1 MVYLGSARTI
11 SNKNVF
17 LAPYPMLR
25 ARYSLGPAGQA
36 LHSGGAFQQIIA
48 ILVKYSSISMQKA
61 LQITILLLIMAILPS
76 CYLTRAL
83 KYKNF
88 DLKDI
93 NKFDTDTLKASTL
106 PFHFI
111 QSDQLSPYKTYL
123 DTNLATSQS
132 FSFLVIRNDSILYE
146 NYWDQV
152 NTNTLLP
159 AFSVAK
165 SFVATLVAI
174 AHADGMIKSLNE
186 PVTNYIPELL
196 KNDQRFSLITIQHL
210 LDMRSGIKSNE
221 DYYNPNSDVLKLGFG
236 NNIWS
241 QIKKLKI
248 EKPSGGELDYIS
260 VNTQVLAIVLERA
273 TGMKIQQYLQDKI
286 WQPLGMESN
295 ATWNID
301 SKKRRMVRAFCCIN
315 ATTKDYAKLGR
326 LYLHNGVWNGTQILP
341 SYWVNNTTNIDTMV
355 TYEGYKNQWW
365 SNEYSYSFKDS
376 LEALTFLRKTPHC
389 EPTVFVYNQKE
400 NKEKGIPAKKR
411 YLVYYLKP
419 MYHAEGLLGQYI
431 YVYPAKNLIIVRTGH
446 YWSHK
451 KFQAADHFIY
461 EIGEKYF

>member
-1 MVYLGSARTI
+1 MKKT
-11 SNKNVF
+11 
-17 LAPYPMLR
+17 
-25 ARYSLGPAGQA
+25 
-36 LHSGGAFQQIIA
+36 FQFA
-48 ILVKYSSISMQKA
+48 
-61 LQITILLLIMAILPS
+61 LLLLFIGLLPS

-93 NKFDTDTLKASTL
+93 NDFDTDTLKASTK

-111 QSDQLSPYKTYL
+111 QSDKISPFKTYL
-123 DTNLATSQS
+123 DTNLAKSQS

-146 NYWDQV
+146 NYWEQV

-159 AFSVAK
+159 TFSVSK
-165 SFVATLVAI
+165 SFVSTLIAI
-174 AHADGMIKSLNE
+174 AVGEGKIKSLSD
-186 PVTNYIPELL
+186 PVSNYIPELL
-196 KNDQRFSLITIQHL
+196 KSDKKFSQVTIQHL
-210 LDMRSGIKSNE
+210 LDMRSGVKSSE
-221 DYYNPNSDVLKLGFG
+221 DYYNPTSDVLKMGFG
-236 NNIWS
+236 NNIWN

-248 EKPSGGELDYIS
+248 EKAPGGELDYKS
-260 VNTQVLAIVLERA
+260 VNTQILAIVLERA
-273 TGMKIQQYLQDKI
+273 TGVKIQQYLQEKL

-315 ATTKDYAKLGR
+315 ATTRDYAKLGR
-326 LYLHNGVWNGTQILP
+326 LYLNNGIWNGEQILP
-341 SYWVNNTTNIDTMV
+341 NNWVQNTTNIDTMV
-355 TYEGYKNQWW
+355 NNEGYKNQWW

-389 EPTVFVYNQKE
+389 EPSVYVYNQKE

-411 YLVYYLKP
+411 YIVYYLKP

-446 YWSHK
+446 YWSHN
-451 KFQAADHFIY
+451 KFQAADHFLY
-461 EIGEKYF
+461 ELGEKYF